1 VAAEQK
7 RVIVGFDRLLV
18 EHGPLFV
25 DLGGLIVG
33 HDTLL
38 VGQRGLFVER
48 VALRVGSEGVLVEGE
63 RLRVGHAGSSFSIPH
78 FLTFTA
84 KPTPLVS
91 SLPVN
96 DAKVRASQQRSQ
108 FSFAIPRP

>member
-1 VAAEQK
+1 
-7 RVIVGFDRLLV
+7 
-18 EHGPLFV
+18 
-25 DLGGLIVG
+25 
-33 HDTLL
+33 
-38 VGQRGLFVER
+38 
-48 VALRVGSEGVLVEGE
+48 
-63 RLRVGHAGSSFSIPH
+63 LRVGHAGSSFSIPH

-108 FSFAIPRP
+108 FSFAIPRS